1 MEGFLAG
8 EMRYVVATD
17 AIGMGLNLPIRR
29 VIFMDTEKFDGVERR
44 ELRPEEIQQIAGP
57 GGGMVCMTKG
67 FVGATQNLGAI
78 RAGLNTVVPPLQQ
91 AVAGFSDLV
100 LQVEF
105 DLLEVL
111 TEWNRMP
118 TVAPYVKL
126 DITRYLTLISKIREQ
141 GFRLTRRRSSGR
153 PTSPSMKRRSRCG
166 TSFPVPPAPPP
177 GGRHSPGRNCPKG
190 HPDPAGAGTLL
201 PKAGPLLLLCQG
213 LRLPGGRG
221 GPLRPPG
228 REVAEEINEILLHR
242 LKNNIRFCAVCGAAL
257 PLHHHGRLCEACYR
271 KQRRR

>member
-1 MEGFLAG
+1 
-8 EMRYVVATD
+8 
-17 AIGMGLNLPIRR
+17 MGLNLPIRR

-44 ELRPEEIQQIAGP
+44 ELRPEEIQQIAGRA
-57 GGGMVCMTKG
+57 GRYGMYDKG

-141 GFRLTRRRSSGR
+141 GFRLTKEEELRAANI
-153 PTSPSMKRRSRCG
+153 PFDETEE
-166 TSFPVPPAPPP
+166 
-177 GGRHSPGRNCPKG
+177 
-190 HPDPAGAGTLL
+190 
-201 PKAGPLLLLCQG
+201 PLRDLFFRF
-213 LRLPGGRG
+213 LRLHLQGEALPRPELPEGGTRTLPELELYCRKLDLYFSFAKAFG
-221 GPLRPPG
+221 CPVDEEALYDR
-228 REVAEEINEILLHR
+228 REEVAEEINEILLHR

>member
-1 MEGFLAG
+1 MH
-8 EMRYVVATD
+8 
-17 AIGMGLNLPIRR
+17 
-29 VIFMDTEKFDGVERR
+29 
-44 ELRPEEIQQIAGP
+44 
-57 GGGMVCMTKG
+57 
-67 FVGATQNLGAI
+67 TQNLGAI

-141 GFRLTRRRSSGR
+141 GFRLTKEEELRAANI
-153 PTSPSMKRRSRCG
+153 PFDETEE
-166 TSFPVPPAPPP
+166 
-177 GGRHSPGRNCPKG
+177 
-190 HPDPAGAGTLL
+190 
-201 PKAGPLLLLCQG
+201 PLRDLFFRF
-213 LRLPGGRG
+213 LRLHLQGEALPRPELPEGGTRTLPELELYCRKLDLYFSFAKAFG
-221 GPLRPPG
+221 CPVDEEALYDR
-228 REVAEEINEILLHR
+228 REEVAEEINEILLHR